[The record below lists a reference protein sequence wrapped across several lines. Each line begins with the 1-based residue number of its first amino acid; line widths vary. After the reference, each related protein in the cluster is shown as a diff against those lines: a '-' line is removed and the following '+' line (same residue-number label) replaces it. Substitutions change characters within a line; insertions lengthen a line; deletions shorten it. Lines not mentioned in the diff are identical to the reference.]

1 MWEYKCAD
9 TLNEILQMIMKDWK
23 EFTHSMGKSVDEIIL
38 ELIKIKTQQLIAL
51 NLELSISNFKWI
63 TLTLTILYKE

>member
-38 ELIKIKTQQLIAL
+38 ELIKIKTQQFIAL

>member
-1 MWEYKCAD
+1 MWEFKCAD

-23 EFTHSMGKSVDEIIL
+23 EFTHSMGKSVNEITL

>member
-51 NLELSISNFKWI
+51 NLELGISNFKWI